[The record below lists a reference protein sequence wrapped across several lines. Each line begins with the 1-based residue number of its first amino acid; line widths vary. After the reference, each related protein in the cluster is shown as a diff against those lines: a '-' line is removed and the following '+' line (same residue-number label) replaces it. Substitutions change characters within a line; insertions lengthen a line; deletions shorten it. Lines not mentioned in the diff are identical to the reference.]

1 MSTPSGCESLYA
13 VSVPMSAGPWCS
25 FSKSLRVQWPLQW
38 QPTTWGSTSATTHGA
53 RGENGNFTYLVSMLS
68 DCALEQHSC
77 LRIFCCRFESP
88 SAVTQL
94 DALAYVCMYYKQT
107 ACVVGSNHPTT
118 GSSNVFL
125 GVCVCMFALLDTR
138 TLHGTST
145 IKCARD

>member
-94 DALAYVCMYYKQT
+94 DALAYVCIISRLR
-107 ACVVGSNHPTT
+107 V
-118 GSSNVFL
+118 SSGQIIPPRAALMFSWAYVY
-125 GVCVCMFALLDTR
+125 VCLPCWTHVHCMVLPP
-138 TLHGTST
+138 
-145 IKCARD
+145 